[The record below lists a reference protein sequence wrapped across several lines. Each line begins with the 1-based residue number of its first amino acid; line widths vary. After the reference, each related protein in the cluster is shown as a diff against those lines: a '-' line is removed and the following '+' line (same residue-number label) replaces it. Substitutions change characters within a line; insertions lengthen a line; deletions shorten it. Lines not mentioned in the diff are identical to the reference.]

1 MDPERK
7 RIADA
12 VTVRRDA
19 MVACM
24 NKVAKIAWEYGIAA
38 EQLAVAQGLHE
49 AAVRE
54 DERWELMA
62 RSEAS
67 PT

>member
-1 MDPERK
+1 MDAERK

-12 VTVRRDA
+12 VDA
-19 MVACM
+19 ARLSLSGHICDGSDHTLF
-24 NKVAKIAWEYGIAA
+24 NWRCAFAA
-38 EQLAVAQGLHE
+38 RMAEFE

-62 RSEAS
+62 RSEAE

>member
-7 RIADA
+7 RIADN
-12 VTVRRDA
+12 VRL
-19 MVACM
+19 
-24 NKVAKIAWEYGIAA
+24 AWEDAA
-38 EQLAVAQGLHE
+38 GQYDDDAAVADNFLFAILLKRFE
-49 AAVRE
+49 LAVRE

>member
-1 MDPERK
+1 MDAERK

-12 VTVRRDA
+12 VTAAQSALVRAHFKGTSIQFVDA
-19 MVACM
+19 LVAF
-24 NKVAKIAWEYGIAA
+24 AR
-38 EQLAVAQGLHE
+38 
-49 AAVRE
+49 AVRE

-62 RSEAS
+62 RSEAN